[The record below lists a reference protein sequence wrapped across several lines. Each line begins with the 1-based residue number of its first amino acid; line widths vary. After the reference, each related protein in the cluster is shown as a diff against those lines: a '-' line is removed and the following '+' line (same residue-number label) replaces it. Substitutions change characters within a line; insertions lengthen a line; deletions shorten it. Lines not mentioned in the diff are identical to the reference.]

1 VRVALGGVFNSGL
14 LARGT
19 RAGLVTFNYAPAPR
33 EWLERTARL
42 EAVCEA
48 HAVPLRAAAL
58 QFPLAHPAV
67 AELLLGARSVAEWR
81 DSLALLAHPIPV
93 EFWQALRSAGLI
105 PEAAPTP

>member
-1 VRVALGGVFNSGL
+1 MYKGQVFNSGL

-19 RAGLVTFNYAPAPR
+19 RAGPVTFNYAPAPR

-67 AELLLGARSVAEWR
+67 AELLLGARRVADWR